1 MTNKVDASKKMDE
14 YFSKNLAYL
23 RASNGLSMAELA
35 SLIGTGKSI
44 IGNYEKG
51 TAEPSASTVLKIVQ
65 YFGHS
70 LEDLMTL
77 DLSKKGHGV
86 THKIK
91 AYPQLKWSKEGAT
104 IEETAAGT
112 LERIV
117 DSSGLKLIPITDIK
131 AAAGT
136 GYINSDHF
144 DETDVIRLPA
154 HMIKSGNHLCISIRG
169 TSMAPTLQDGGY
181 VIIRHLD
188 RGEWEDLISDRI
200 YVIVDTDNK
209 TYLKR
214 VKNRLSGEKGFL
226 VLTSDSPDKVSN
238 PSFNL
243 RVQDIQHVWYVVWY
257 FTAKM
262 PNIHDQYYN
271 RLSTLEDT
279 VQLMQQQFNEFS
291 KKK

>member
-1 MTNKVDASKKMDE
+1 MTIQERIKQVRQESGQTQE
-14 YFSKNLAYL
+14 QF
-23 RASNGLSMAELA
+23 
-35 SLIGTGKSI
+35 
-44 IGNYEKG
+44 
-51 TAEPSASTVLKIVQ
+51 SASIGMKRPNYAQLEVGKQEPTFEVISSIVRIYHKSFEWLIDGKETKQ
-65 YFGHS
+65 
-70 LEDLMTL
+70 
-77 DLSKKGHGV
+77 KGKG
-86 THKIK
+86 
-91 AYPQLKWSKEGAT
+91 YPAMERIKEG
-104 IEETAAGT
+104 IVIGETGSVFET
-112 LERIV
+112 QLV
-117 DSSGLKLIPITDIK
+117 DTSGMKLIPITDIK

-144 DETDVIRLPA
+144 DETDVLRLPV
-154 HMIKSGNHLCISIRG
+154 HMIKNGTHLCISIRG

-200 YVIVDTDNK
+200 YVIVDTDSK

-214 VKNRLSGEKGFL
+214 VKNRLSGQKGFL

-243 RVQDIQHVWYVVWY
+243 RVQDIQHIWYVVWY

-279 VQLMQQQFNEFS
+279 VQLIQQQFHEFI